1 VRRRAIDRRLD
12 QPEFYRFPVV
22 GPKRS
27 QIIYLALEGT
37 KNPSE
42 ELSPRANSHSNLEIA
57 MTANNQNQGGQQNQQ
72 PGQKPGQGGQQGGG
86 QQKPDQQQQQPGQKP
101 EQGGQQGSPQK

>member
-1 VRRRAIDRRLD
+1 MKTEFGKYGEVLDKVQQKLHEASNTIEKVSVRRRAIDRRLD

-42 ELSPRANSHSNLEIA
+42 ELSIA
-57 MTANNQNQGGQQNQQ
+57 
-72 PGQKPGQGGQQGGG
+72 
-86 QQKPDQQQQQPGQKP
+86 
-101 EQGGQQGSPQK
+101 S